1 MTYGNGEVT
10 DSITE
15 VLINL
20 TAQVRF
26 DQRIRGLYRI
36 IKYMNY
42 GTNGIR
48 FNVQAIDGS
57 VYLLFNQQQI
67 RA

>member
-1 MTYGNGEVT
+1 MTYSNGEVT

-26 DQRIRGLYRI
+26 DQRIGGQYRI

>member
-1 MTYGNGEVT
+1 M
-10 DSITE
+10 
-15 VLINL
+15 LNL
-20 TAQVRF
+20 TTQVRF
-26 DQRIRGLYRI
+26 DQRIRGQYRI